1 MKQLQKTNNAKRNIV
16 WGVLAKMVAL
26 LLPFA
31 TRSAL
36 IYKLGMEYLG
46 LSSLFTAILSV
57 LSIAELGFAE
67 AVVYHMY
74 KPIADGDNKKICAI
88 LNMLRKV
95 YFVVGGVVLAVGL
108 AIMPLLPFLIK
119 DEIPADV
126 NLYILYAVYLVNASA
141 SYFGLSYRQTIFIA
155 NQRNDI
161 VNKITTITT
170 SLLNAVQL
178 ACLLLLPNYYFYI
191 AWIPVFTLLSYVIQF
206 IVAKKKYPDCF
217 PSGKLTPEEKKE
229 VRKSVSGIM
238 FHKLGG
244 VLSNSADS
252 IIISAFLGL
261 IVLAMYNNYLY
272 VVTVLSG
279 FYQIICDSILGGV
292 GNSIATDTKE
302 KNYKDLLKFSF
313 MGCWIVG
320 FVTVCMAS
328 IYQPFMFVWVGED
341 KMFLSFVVML
351 MFCLYFYLMKF
362 DNIGGVYKAA
372 AGIWTQ
378 DKFRPL
384 ISGATNLT
392 LNILIMLLLRNYDPQ
407 YAVMGTLISSI
418 VCKVFIDYVWG
429 TRVMF
434 KYYFDRK
441 ETEYTLKMLFYL
453 GVTVVATA
461 ATFAICY
468 FAIDWQVSG
477 WLGIALIAARAGI
490 CIVLPNLIFFLFFFK
505 TNEFKE
511 TMEFVKLHLHRNK
524 EN

>member
-1 MKQLQKTNNAKRNIV
+1 MRLEKTHNAKRNII

-67 AVVYHMY
+67 AIVYHMY
-74 KPIADGDNKKICAI
+74 KPIADGDNKKISAI
-88 LNMLRKV
+88 LNMFRKV
-95 YFVVGGVVLAVGL
+95 YFIVGGVILVVGL

-126 NLYILYAVYLVNASA
+126 NLYILYSVFLLNATV
-141 SYFGLSYRQTIFIA
+141 SYFGLSYRQSLFIA
-155 NQRNDI
+155 HQRNDI
-161 VNKITTITT
+161 INKVTSITT
-170 SLLNAVQL
+170 SLLNVAQL
-178 ACLLLLPNYYFYI
+178 VFLLLIPNYYIYV

-206 IVAKKKYPDCF
+206 IIAKKKYPECY
-217 PSGKLTPEEKKE
+217 PSGKLLPEERKE
-229 VRKSVSGIM
+229 INKSVRGIM

-261 IVLAMYNNYLY
+261 FVLAIYNNYLY

-302 KNYKDLLKFSF
+302 KNYHDLLKFSF

-328 IYQPFMFVWVGED
+328 IYQPFMFVWVGEER
-341 KMFLSFVVML
+341 MFSSPIVML
-351 MFCLYFYLMKF
+351 VFCLYFFLMKF
-362 DNIGGVYKAA
+362 DNIGGVYKSA

-378 DKFRPL
+378 DKWRPL
-384 ISGATNLT
+384 ISGVTNLT
-392 LNILIMLLLRNYDPQ
+392 LNIVIMLILKNYDPQ

-418 VCKVFIDYVWG
+418 FCKVFIDYLWG
-429 TRVMF
+429 TRVLF

-453 GVTVVATA
+453 GATIVAAA

-468 FAIDWQVSG
+468 YLIPQESS
-477 WLGIALIAARAGI
+477 WLGVAFIAARAGI
-490 CIVLPNLIFFLFFFK
+490 CIILPNLIFFLFYFK

-511 TMEFVKLHLHRNK
+511 SVEFVKMHLHRNK
-524 EN
+524 KN